1 MTNTTYLLDR
11 EQFSQFRTAFK
22 ALAHKRAL
30 LPSDLL
36 LYNFLRDLP
45 KERGFS
51 PITNRRKLE
60 NGSEPLISLKQA
72 LSHLKHMSK
81 YRKEEV
87 RARFGGVISDE
98 LLAVLLS
105 KGE

>member
-1 MTNTTYLLDR
+1 MTNPTYLLDC

-22 ALAHKRAL
+22 TLAHKRAL

-51 PITNRRKLE
+51 PITNKRKLE
-60 NGSEPLISLKQA
+60 NGSLPMISLQQA
-72 LSHLKHMSK
+72 FSHLKYLSK
-81 YRKEEV
+81 YRKEEL
-87 RARFGGVISDE
+87 RARFGGVISSE
-98 LLAVLLS
+98 LLDVLLK